1 MMGGNE
7 DRLYSVPLESN
18 YEQNNTITSMPKW
31 SGMLVRV
38 SGGHSLTRTKLGLDH
53 SEMKSGDPTKI
64 TPRKLRP
71 NLPFTEPP

>member
-7 DRLYSVPLESN
+7 DRLYSVPLGSN

-38 SGGHSLTRTKLGLDH
+38 SRGHSLTRTKLGLDH